1 MGTHWVLAMQ
11 FMSGA
16 NAEYTA
22 GAGAASDAAG
32 VSVTYALVDN
42 ATNEHD
48 HLPITSTFQS
58 RRGVHCS
65 QDGRTR
71 PVGEPT
77 VSAWLQQCFLRREKR
92 HPVRWLR
99 DATRSDSDR
108 IVRANLTARPNLL
121 DQKCNFSP
129 MTGARSPRAFK
140 HDLSN

>member
-32 VSVTYALVDN
+32 VSVTYAPVDN
-42 ATNEHD
+42 ATSEHD
-48 HLPITSTFQS
+48 HIPMTSTFQN
-58 RRGVHCS
+58 RRGVYCNR
-65 QDGRTR
+65 DGRTR

-99 DATRSDSDR
+99 DATRSESDR
-108 IVRANLTARPNLL
+108 NVRANLAARPNLL
-121 DQKCNFSP
+121 DQKCNFSLI
-129 MTGARSPRAFK
+129 MGARSPRAFK